1 MAVSQ
6 ADIQAWF
13 AANPGATDA
22 QISQAMQQYGV
33 GVAQLAPATG
43 VDHSEVQRRL
53 SIVRNGKEFTDRAY
67 GQAPATPAAPAP
79 VSNNQITDWL
89 GQNAGASDAQIRAAM
104 QQYGVST
111 GQLAGATGMNQS
123 EVQRRYDAAGPGYY
137 SSGLASNSGANDT
150 ANAYKQYLNSIG
162 SKDTEATRSDANAY
176 LLNLG
181 MNQGDIINAYTQF
194 RANQPQLAGEG
205 DLARQASDRG
215 VALQDPTRYDQQN
228 PYLQQMGDSI
238 TSQVTDNLQ
247 RNIMPGIRS
256 SAVSSGN
263 FGGSRQGVVEANAI
277 KDANQ
282 GISNSL
288 TQMRFGD
295 YNNTMARQAQR
306 YGQDQGYNLQLG
318 NQDQSYNLGLGNLA
332 LGNKNSD
339 QGFYTQQRG
348 QDLQQVG
355 LGASL
360 FGQGNQGMLNQGQG
374 IYNLGLTGQQAPW
387 QSMQN
392 FGNVSQP
399 YTGFG
404 SSSQNQSGSA
414 GAGFLGGALAGSQA
428 YNIFS
433 K

>member
-1 MAVSQ
+1 MAVSK

-13 AANPGATDA
+13 AANPVATDA
-22 QISQAMQQYGV
+22 QIAQAMKQYGM
-33 GVAQLAPATG
+33 GSAQIAQATG
-43 VDHSEVQRRL
+43 IDHQELQRRL
-53 SIVRNGKEFTDRAY
+53 SVVNNGQEFADRVY
-67 GQAPATPAAPAP
+67 GKRAPASPG
-79 VSNNQITDWL
+79 VSNNQITDRL
-89 GQNAGASDAQIRAAM
+89 GQNAGASDNPSMGTPDAIAYFDRYKDVADAYAKDQLTPGSFG
-104 QQYGVST
+104 YGV
-111 GQLAGATGMNQS
+111 G
-123 EVQRRYDAAGPGYY
+123 
-137 SSGLASNSGANDT
+137 
-150 ANAYKQYLNSIG
+150 
-162 SKDTEATRSDANAY
+162 RSDFAKTHFNKFGKAEGRTY
-176 LLNLG
+176 GAAPAAPVNPSLPGLEGPLAQAASSNGVSLG
-181 MNQGDIINAYTQF
+181 N
-194 RANQPQLAGEG
+194 PE
-205 DLARQASDRG
+205 
-215 VALQDPTRYDQQN
+215 RYDQHN

-238 TSQVTDNLQ
+238 TSQVTDNLN

-282 GISNSL
+282 GLSNAL
-288 TQMRFGD
+288 TGMRFGD
-295 YNNTMARQAQR
+295 YNNTMSRQLQR
-306 YGQDQGYNLQLG
+306 YG
-318 NQDQSYNLGLGNLA
+318 QDQSYNLGLGNLQ

-428 YNIFS
+428 YNIFGGNS
-433 K
+433 GPMGVQNTGGFTNTPNYLRF

>member
-6 ADIQAWF
+6 AQIQEWLR
-13 AANPGATDA
+13 ANPGATDT
-22 QISQAMQQYGV
+22 QIAQAMQQFGV
-33 GVAQLAPATG
+33 GTAQMAQATG
-43 VDHSEVQRRL
+43 VGLDEITRRYNIGL
-53 SIVRNGKEFTDRAY
+53 GLPEGNNRRAAAMT
-67 GQAPATPAAPAP
+67 APAGTAP
-79 VSNNQITDWL
+79 Q
-89 GQNAGASDAQIRAAM
+89 QNYAGLS
-104 QQYGVST
+104 
-111 GQLAGATGMNQS
+111 AT
-123 EVQRRYDAAGPGYY
+123 
-137 SSGLASNSGANDT
+137 SGANEVS
-150 ANAYKQYLNSIG
+150 NAYKKYLAEIG
-162 SKDTEATRSDANAY
+162 SKDTDATRVTARDY
-176 LLNLG
+176 LMNLG
-181 MNQGDIINAYTQF
+181 MGAGDIDTAYQHYRTNNPSIGT
-194 RANQPQLAGEG
+194 AP
-205 DLARQASDRG
+205 ASTFNP
-215 VALQDPTRYDQQN
+215 VTTTFADPTKYDQQN

-238 TSQVTDNLQ
+238 TSQVTDNLN

-295 YNNTMARQAQR
+295 YNNTMGRQLQR
-306 YGQDQGYNLQLG
+306 YG
-318 NQDQSYNLGLGNLA
+318 QDQSYNLGLGNLD
-332 LGNKNSD
+332 LQNRNSS
-339 QGFYTQQRG
+339 QNFYSQQRG

-428 YNIFS
+428 YNIFGGNS
-433 K
+433 GPMGVQNTGGFTNTPNYLRF